1 MQKCIADGSW
11 TPRVDELP
19 YYDGLIPELVEEAAG

>member
-1 MQKCIADGSW
+1 VNKLIAEGSY

-19 YYDGLIPELVEEAAG
+19 YYDGRLSAFDET